1 MTRKQAMPKALKPTG
16 PVQYQESV
24 DQTGPKYVYK
34 ASYCDVLCG
43 WPERPSFKGLAAFVK
58 ELNSLVL
65 TKTRERGARLV
76 HFEGPLQ
83 EVERIKAW
91 AHEWVKAYREAHSE
105 Q

>member
-1 MTRKQAMPKALKPTG
+1 MTKKRQLPKALEPTG
-16 PVQYQESV
+16 PVQYQESR

-58 ELNSLVL
+58 ALDSLVL
-65 TKTRERGARLV
+65 TKTRERGSALV

-91 AHEWVKAYREAHSE
+91 AHEWATAYREAHSE

>member
-1 MTRKQAMPKALKPTG
+1 MTRRQAMPKELKPTG

-24 DQTGPKYVYK
+24 DQTGPKYVYQ

-43 WPERPSFKGLAAFVK
+43 WPARPSFKGLAAFVK
-58 ELNSLVL
+58 ELKCEVL
-65 TKTRERGARLV
+65 SKTRAHGSKLV

-91 AHEWVKAYREAHSE
+91 AHEWVKSWREAH